1 MDKNETLPEL
11 SKEQIEKLLA
21 EMRSPEEISRLAEIE
36 ERNALLDRQREAD
49 LARRKARR
57 EQRK

>member
-1 MDKNETLPEL
+1 MNENETLPEL

-21 EMRSPEEISRLAEIE
+21 EMPSPEEISRLAEIE
-36 ERNALLDRQREAD
+36 ERNDLLDRQREAD

-57 EQRK
+57 AQRK